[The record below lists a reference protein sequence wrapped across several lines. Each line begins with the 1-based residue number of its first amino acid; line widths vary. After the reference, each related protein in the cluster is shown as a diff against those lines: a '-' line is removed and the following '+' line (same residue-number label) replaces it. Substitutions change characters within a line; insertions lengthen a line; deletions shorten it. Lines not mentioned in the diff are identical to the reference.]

1 MNTIHYNDT
10 VQLPPCVAT
19 IGFFDGVHRGHQFL
33 IHHLVETARKDGLQS
48 TVITFDAHPR
58 KVLQADYQPEM
69 LSTLDSKLLLLS
81 KTEVDNAVV
90 LHFDKA
96 MAAMSA
102 REFMQQVLHDHL
114 NVRKLF
120 IGYDHR
126 FGHNREETFEDYVR
140 YGKEMGIEV
149 IRNEAFQ
156 IDGINISSSVIRS
169 FLKEGEVE
177 MAARCLG
184 FPYTL
189 IGKVV
194 NGFHEGR
201 KLGFPTANLDISHF
215 GQLIPAPGV
224 YAVRVR
230 LENTVVWKRGM
241 MNVGNRPTFN
251 GRLLTLET
259 HIFNFDGDIYDQLL
273 LVSFVKRIR
282 GEQKFDSPEGVV
294 VGVGNIDAHAGAVGA
309 GIRCGT
315 VVLNLGTSAC
325 HMALMP
331 SDEMG
336 GRLVEGIFGQVDS
349 SIVPGMVGFEAGLS
363 AFGDVYAWFRNLLCW
378 PLEELLVQ
386 PGAPDAQARQRL
398 AEECRD
404 KIMGRL
410 AEEAERLELRDRK
423 SVV

>member
-1 MNTIHYNDT
+1 MNTIHYNDI

-33 IHHLVETARKDGLQS
+33 IHHLVEMARKDGLQS

-140 YGKEMGIEV
+140 YGREMGIEV

-156 IDGINISSSVIRS
+156 IDGI
-169 FLKEGEVE
+169 
-177 MAARCLG
+177 
-184 FPYTL
+184 
-189 IGKVV
+189 
-194 NGFHEGR
+194 

-251 GRLLTLET
+251 GRQLTLET

-282 GEQKFDSPEGVV
+282 GEQKFDSPEEL
-294 VGVGNIDAHAGAVGA
+294 AVQLKEDEQ
-309 GIRCGT
+309 T
-315 VVLNLGTSAC
+315 VLDL
-325 HMALMP
+325 
-331 SDEMG
+331 
-336 GRLVEGIFGQVDS
+336 
-349 SIVPGMVGFEAGLS
+349 FE
-363 AFGDVYAWFRNLLCW
+363 
-378 PLEELLVQ
+378 
-386 PGAPDAQARQRL
+386 
-398 AEECRD
+398 
-404 KIMGRL
+404 K
-410 AEEAERLELRDRK
+410 EAE
-423 SVV
+423 

>member
-1 MNTIHYNDT
+1 MLKTVLMNTIHYNDI

-140 YGKEMGIEV
+140 YGREMGIEV

-177 MAARCLG
+177 MAARC
-184 FPYTL
+184 
-189 IGKVV
+189 
-194 NGFHEGR
+194 
-201 KLGFPTANLDISHF
+201 LGFPTANLDISHF

-251 GRLLTLET
+251 GRQLTLET

-282 GEQKFDSPEGVV
+282 GEQKFDSPEELAAQLKE
-294 VGVGNIDAHAGAVGA
+294 DEQ
-309 GIRCGT
+309 T
-315 VVLNLGTSAC
+315 VLDL
-325 HMALMP
+325 
-331 SDEMG
+331 
-336 GRLVEGIFGQVDS
+336 
-349 SIVPGMVGFEAGLS
+349 FE
-363 AFGDVYAWFRNLLCW
+363 
-378 PLEELLVQ
+378 
-386 PGAPDAQARQRL
+386 
-398 AEECRD
+398 
-404 KIMGRL
+404 K
-410 AEEAERLELRDRK
+410 EAE
-423 SVV
+423 